1 MKKFFNKNA
10 WRFAWH
16 HYKQHPRAIIADVLI
31 YGWIALALFSRI
43 NAIVLIALLIPVTL
57 WSTFVYKKDIKS
69 FRK

>member
-10 WRFAWH
+10 WKFARH

-43 NAIVLIALLIPVTL
+43 NILVLLGLLIPIAL
-57 WSTFVYKKDIKS
+57 YAGYVYKKDIKS